1 MKKVSLIGLGAI
13 GCAYASKLHD
23 LDAECLSI
31 IADEKRIK
39 RYEENGFFINGKRYD
54 FNYVLPS
61 EDCGYDDL
69 IIISVKYHQLD
80 EAIKS
85 IEKHVGPDT
94 IILSL
99 LNGISSEEII
109 GKAYGMDKL
118 LYGMCVGIDAVR
130 EGNKIEFSSSG
141 EVNFGEKNNQVYSEK
156 VKYVK
161 DLFDKAHIK
170 YAIPDD
176 MMYTLWWKYMVNI
189 GINQCS
195 AVLNATYSVFQSVN
209 EAKEL
214 MESAMKEVVVVSKKL
229 GINLD
234 AEKDIATW
242 YSVLNSLAPGGK
254 TSMLQDIQAGRKT
267 EVEMFSGALC
277 ELGEIYGVPTPVNR
291 TLFNIIRSL
300 ESMAL
305 NL

>member
-23 LDAECLSI
+23 FNPEGLSI

-39 RYEENGFFINGKRYD
+39 RYSEGLIINGKRYD

-61 EDCGYDDL
+61 ESCAYDDL
-69 IIISVKYHQLD
+69 IIISVKFYQLE
-80 EAIKS
+80 EAIKA
-85 IEKHVGPDT
+85 IKNHVGPNT

-109 GKAYGMDKL
+109 GKVYGMDKL

-130 EGNKIEFSSSG
+130 EENTVEFSNSG
-141 EVNFGEKNNQVYSEK
+141 EINFGEKSNKIYSPK
-156 VKYVK
+156 VIAVK
-161 DLFDKAHIK
+161 ELFDKANIK
-170 YAIPDD
+170 YAIPED
-176 MMYTLWWKYMVNI
+176 MIYTLWWKYMVNI

-195 AVLNATYSVFQSVN
+195 AVLNATYSAFQSID
-209 EAKEL
+209 EAKVL
-214 MESAMKEVVVVSKKL
+214 MESAMKEVIAVSKKL

-234 AEKDIATW
+234 EARDINTW
-242 YSVLNSLAPGGK
+242 YSVLDSLSPNGK

-277 ELGEIYGVPTPVNR
+277 SLGEKYGVPTPVNK
-291 TLFNIIRSL
+291 TLYNIIKSL
-300 ESMAL
+300 ENMAL
-305 NL
+305 TI